1 MFAMSSPSNVSRQHE
16 FRSST
21 VWLPNSGSL
30 FYFSGG
36 CPDVGK
42 TANLTQPGEQ
52 SNRAQKDNQTAMSQ
66 LLDEGKPPR
75 KRSGRRKRKPPS
87 YRDCPP
93 ETGSSRGQGRK
104 STDRS
109 SKKETPIQSG
119 RRASTLVSYCGLER
133 KHPLS
138 RDDTPKLTT
147 PAKSCGNGA
156 PHSGNIDDKTNHSR
170 SKRDSLTP
178 DKDAHDR
185 RFVSNPEDLSHEKIG
200 NECRPHL
207 QLSSRQG
214 RIFKMS
220 IEGLL
225 EQSPSPP
232 PGSSDRRSRTSSCSE
247 ELFDFSSSRS
257 RTGTKA
263 ELHDDGN
270 LLSSSREHQSSSS
283 QENIKSAN
291 KGTRPHEDVSK
302 ASPTVESLEEKLG
315 KLNLTETAERREPEK
330 DNIEVVEGEADSRT
344 ELLPRQTQ
352 TNTSSRKSI
361 PSKGFIHSRSITG
374 LEKTDTASQSH
385 SYEKPTS
392 ATKTHK
398 AGTSSKKSSSQTEI
412 SLSYSTKN
420 TPVKEPCD
428 KAKPWPARLSEKTSQ
443 QERRTTLKSCSNETY
458 VHNDTHTYS
467 ASRWAYLNKSTAQ
480 VKNIPPSNSNKS
492 HANKGS
498 DSSVNKTSR
507 TDFKKHASFKEVHC
521 QKTSSDKSSNDGKS
535 ACVKDHLRPCE
546 NTSSQMSIDSADK
559 HAAQTVNSGPGKR
572 KVRPGETNVRQ
583 GEAEVPGATKVRP
596 AESMMRPA
604 ETKVRPVETKVR
616 PGDTKVRPGDMKVR
630 PREPK
635 LQQGET
641 KVRPGETKG
650 RPGETK
656 GRPGET
662 KGRPGETKGR
672 PGETKV
678 QPGNIKVRPRDARVQ
693 HGVGTSSNKNKE
705 TSNTVMNV
713 MNKNGKLQG
722 TEGSG
727 PTRSQA
733 VKGRQ
738 ASGDSSNSQRRA
750 GGRKSRSRRSKGKS
764 RSRNEGRQKTPLEE
778 EQLVGVTTTIV
789 NTEKRDFVL
798 ATEKTGT
805 DERTTQ
811 PLVKGVQRASVGK
824 SSRTPQ
830 VQQTSAT
837 MEKPAENT
845 ALFRDGGLALC
856 EEKTL
861 VSSQCPNKP
870 ATGKPRGCVQG
881 QVQGTTQGQV
891 HMISNNVSSENCIP
905 CSEDWGSPPRINTSC
920 PGPKDNSTSYE
931 SKEEDGVTHFRNLI
945 DSDPMSNREP
955 SSESDI
961 NCKEPFSNLS
971 ASAVSVNA
979 GFDISNDKHNNELLL
994 ETGPSPSKQGEEEAC
1009 KTKHLPRR
1017 LSTPRTSP
1025 NPPSPSPC
1033 CPHQPNC
1040 SHSGQRSHRVFSPPA
1055 RRKGRQNGL
1064 AVGPGDVTSLRDS
1077 SHEAEMQDPGYTLQD
1092 STKRES
1098 VPQRERRQSTPH
1110 TRKSSCEF
1118 IILCFKVTDQFDIY
1132 HVPEKRFS
1140 LNVTAQNY

>member
-1 MFAMSSPSNVSRQHE
+1 MSSASNVSRQHE
-16 FRSST
+16 LRSST

-42 TANLTQPGEQ
+42 TANLTQPDEQ
-52 SNRAQKDNQTAMSQ
+52 SNMAQKDNQSAMSQ
-66 LLDEGKPPR
+66 LLNAGKPPR

-104 STDRS
+104 SSDRP

-119 RRASTLVSYCGLER
+119 RRESTLVSYCGLER

-138 RDDTPKLTT
+138 RDDTPELTT
-147 PAKSCGNGA
+147 SAKSCGNGA
-156 PHSGNIDDKTNHSR
+156 PHSGKIDDKTNQS
-170 SKRDSLTP
+170 SKRDSVTP
-178 DKDAHDR
+178 DKDGYDR
-185 RFVSNPEDLSHEKIG
+185 RLVSSPEDLSHEKIR

-225 EQSPSPP
+225 EQSPNPP
-232 PGSSDRRSRTSSCSE
+232 PGSIDRRSRTSSCSE
-247 ELFDFSSSRS
+247 DLFDFSSSRS

-291 KGTRPHEDVSK
+291 KGPRPHEDVSK
-302 ASPTVESLEEKLG
+302 ASPTTESLEEKLG
-315 KLNLTETAERREPEK
+315 KLNLTETADRREPEK
-330 DNIEVVEGEADSRT
+330 DHMEVVEGEADSRT
-344 ELLPRQTQ
+344 ELLPRQTK

-361 PSKGFIHSRSITG
+361 PSKGFIYSRS
-374 LEKTDTASQSH
+374 TDTSSQSQ

-392 ATKTHK
+392 ATKSHK
-398 AGTSSKKSSSQTEI
+398 EGTSLVRKSSSQTET
-412 SLSYSTKN
+412 SPSYSPKN

-428 KAKPWPARLSEKTSQ
+428 NATPWPARLSEKTSQ

-492 HANKGS
+492 HANTGS
-498 DSSVNKTSR
+498 HSSVNKTGR

-521 QKTSSDKSSNDGKS
+521 QKTSSDKSSENGKS
-535 ACVKDHLRPCE
+535 AVSQSC
-546 NTSSQMSIDSADK
+546 NTSICAAGK
-559 HAAQTVNSGPGKR
+559 HVALTVHSGHGET
-572 KVRPGETNVRQ
+572 KVRPSDKQMRQKETEVRPDKTTVRQ
-583 GEAEVPGATKVRP
+583 GDTKLPGATKVRP
-596 AESMMRPA
+596 AQSMVRPA

-616 PGDTKVRPGDMKVR
+616 PGDTKVRPGNMKVRPGDMKVR

-650 RPGETK
+650 RPG
-656 GRPGET
+656 
-662 KGRPGETKGR
+662 
-672 PGETKV
+672 
-678 QPGNIKVRPRDARVQ
+678 DARVQ
-693 HGVGTSSNKNKE
+693 PGEGTSSNKNKV
-705 TSNTVMNV
+705 TSNTVMTV
-713 MNKNGKLQG
+713 LNKNGKLQG

-750 GGRKSRSRRSKGKS
+750 GRRKSRSSRRNKGRS

-778 EQLVGVTTTIV
+778 EQPVGVTTTTV
-789 NTEKRDFVL
+789 NTEKRDFSL

-830 VQQTSAT
+830 VEQTSAT
-837 MEKPAENT
+837 MEKPAEKT
-845 ALFRDGGLALC
+845 ASFCEGGLALC
-856 EEKTL
+856 EDKTL
-861 VSSQCPNKP
+861 MSSQCPNKP
-870 ATGKPRGCVQG
+870 ASEKPRGCVQG

-920 PGPKDNSTSYE
+920 PGPRDNSTSNE
-931 SKEEDGVTHFRNLI
+931 SKEEDGVTHFLNLI

-961 NCKEPFSNLS
+961 NCQEPFS
-971 ASAVSVNA
+971 VNT
-979 GFDISNDKHNNELLL
+979 GFENSNDKHNNELLL
-994 ETGPSPSKQGEEEAC
+994 ETGPSPSKQEEEEAC

-1064 AVGPGDVTSLRDS
+1064 AVGPGDVSSLRDS

-1098 VPQRERRQSTPH
+1098 VPQRERRRSTPH
-1110 TRKSSCEF
+1110 MRKSSCEF
-1118 IILCFKVTDQFDIY
+1118 IILCFKVTD
-1132 HVPEKRFS
+1132 
-1140 LNVTAQNY
+1140 